1 VTTTYAPRLV
11 LWDIDHTL
19 VELTRGSN
27 WFGTAFA
34 TVIGKDPL
42 YTPKFGG
49 RTDRAVTVELLEAV
63 GVEAT
68 EELIQELWAE
78 FIAVA
83 DKSRPTLR
91 QHGRALPG
99 AAEALSTMAGSPNVI
114 QTLVTGNLPET
125 ARHKLSAFD
134 LHTHIDF
141 EIGGYGS
148 LSAHR
153 PDLVPHAVGL
163 ATAKHATTFATGD
176 VVIIGDTPFDVD
188 AALQHGAVAV
198 GVATGHF
205 TAEELQAAGAHV
217 VLADLTD
224 TAAVRSALLGRA
236 D

>member
-19 VELTRGSN
+19 VELVRGGN
-27 WFGTAFA
+27 WFRTAFS
-34 TVIGKDPL
+34 TVIGKDPQ

-49 RTDRAVTVELLEAV
+49 RTDRAVTIELLEAV

-68 EELIQELWAE
+68 EEIIQEFWTE

-83 DKSRPTLR
+83 DRSRPTLG

-99 AAEALSTMAGSPNVI
+99 AAAALSTMAGAAGVV

-125 ARHKLSAFD
+125 AHHKLSAFE

-163 ATAKHATTFATGD
+163 AAAKHATTFAAGD

-205 TAEELQAAGAHV
+205 TAEELHAAGAHV
-217 VLADLTD
+217 VLTDLTD
-224 TAAVRSALLGRA
+224 TAAVRAALLGRA

>member
-1 VTTTYAPRLV
+1 MTTTYAPRLV

-27 WFGTAFA
+27 WFGKAFA
-34 TVIGKDPL
+34 TVIGKDPA

-49 RTDRAVTVELLEAV
+49 RTDRAVTIELLEAV
-63 GVEAT
+63 GVDPTEAV
-68 EELIQELWAE
+68 IQELWAE

-83 DKSRPTLR
+83 DRSRPTLG

-99 AAEALSTMAGSPNVI
+99 AAAALSTMAAVTGVV

-125 ARHKLSAFD
+125 AHHKLSAFE

-163 ATAKHATTFATGD
+163 ATAKHTTTFAAAD
-176 VVIIGDTPFDVD
+176 VVIVGDTPFDVD

-198 GVATGHF
+198 GVATGNF
-205 TAEELQAAGAHV
+205 TADELHAAGAHV